1 MGDKSADTKARI
13 LEATQRLLEGTDP
26 EKITIR
32 EIAAEARIGIGLIN
46 YHFQS
51 RDNLIREAV
60 GMRLTTM
67 AEIMENLEGDA
78 GNPAEYL
85 KRMLT
90 ALSDIAMKNPKLTKV
105 SVEYEMLK
113 GNYRICLYLLPA
125 LKAATRGERSET
137 ELRLIAFQIIV
148 ALQNVYL
155 RQDAFHFLTGI
166 DIEKKDERDQLIH
179 SIVDNLINNGG
190 QTK

>member
-1 MGDKSADTKARI
+1 MGDKSAETKARI
-13 LEATQRLLEGTDP
+13 LKATQRLLEGTDP

-32 EIAAEARIGIGLIN
+32 EIAAEAGIGIGLIN
-46 YHFQS
+46 YHFKT

-60 GMRLTTM
+60 GTRLTSM

-85 KRMLT
+85 KRMLK
-90 ALSDIAMKNPKLTKV
+90 AMSDVAMKNPKLTRV

-166 DIEKKDERDQLIH
+166 DIEKKDERDKLIH
-179 SIVDNLINNGG
+179 SIVDNLIKNGG